1 MSARPGEHVPA
12 AEAVGPV
19 NAVTIKRFS
28 RLIGGGAA
36 AGHPVPPGHAAS
48 ARSPPGPGVTGPAA
62 RHGLRPRALPGSS
75 RTSRCDVH
83 RPPTETRKRNMS

>member
-1 MSARPGEHVPA
+1 MSVRLGEHVPA

-48 ARSPPGPGVTGPAA
+48 ARSPPGSGVTGPAA
-62 RHGLRPRALPGSS
+62 RHGCAPSPSWLVTNVTARRSS
-75 RTSRCDVH
+75 PADGNK
-83 RPPTETRKRNMS
+83 ERNMS